1 MALGRTPGADP
12 CGTQR
17 GKGAAGERLPLSP
30 RGAKRQRSAET
41 RDSELGAGLRE
52 CRQQP
57 EGIGALSSPG
67 AQTPERSPPS
77 QLPEASKPP
86 ASAAPQPPAARLAP
100 LRQEAVPAPP
110 RAAPTNWQKKIVL
123 ESGAGNLCPP
133 YTVC

>member
-30 RGAKRQRSAET
+30 RGAKRERSAET
-41 RDSELGAGLRE
+41 GTGSWRWAPRVSATARGHRHPV
-52 CRQQP
+52 QP
-57 EGIGALSSPG
+57 EGADSR
-67 AQTPERSPPS
+67 EVPS
-77 QLPEASKPP
+77 FAAAEASKPP

-110 RAAPTNWQKKIVL
+110 RAAPTNWRKKSFSKPELGTSVPLTVL
-123 ESGAGNLCPP
+123 C
-133 YTVC
+133 